1 MIAEQLP
8 ALIPLSLLAGALLV
22 PLCRRGSRIW
32 PYSVALLAIASAFA
46 CSVGAM
52 VRTISLG
59 KAIHYHFG
67 GWRPPIGIELVV
79 DPLSAF
85 FALLISGIALFVL
98 WHGRKLVTQELTG
111 KEVPFY
117 SVVLLLLG
125 GFSGLVLTGDLF
137 NLYVFLEISSIATY
151 ALVAIGSKKAPVAA
165 FRYLLYGT
173 VGASFYLLGVGFI
186 FVSTGSLNM
195 ADVAAILM
203 ETGQSKATLVGI
215 VLIVVGLGV
224 KMALFPLHGWLADAY
239 TYASSTASALIA
251 PIGTKVAAYALI
263 RILFYVLEIDLV
275 RTDTPIATL
284 VLWLGAGGVLWGG
297 LMAMAQN
304 NFKRLLAYSS
314 VSHLG
319 YIALGIGLASPLGLI
334 SAVLHTLNHAVMKGC
349 LFLISGSILSKT
361 GKTDIS
367 EFQNSLRV
375 RMPWTMGALT
385 VVAISMIGLPPTAG
399 FFSKWYLVL
408 GLFEQQLWLMI
419 GVIILS
425 SLFGIVYFF
434 RVLERVYLRPQ
445 EGNSETDEEPV
456 HDEVSASML
465 WPVLIMSAA
474 LIVLGFGNFIIVR
487 EIITPMLPGDL

>member
-1 MIAEQLP
+1 MIVDQLP
-8 ALIPLSLLAGALLV
+8 ALIPLLLLAGALLV
-22 PLCRRGSRIW
+22 PLCRRGSRVW
-32 PYSVALLAIASAFA
+32 PYAVALVAIGSSLA
-46 CSVGAM
+46 CSVGAL
-52 VRTISLG
+52 VRTLSSG
-59 KAIHYHFG
+59 KAIHYYFG
-67 GWRPPIGIELVV
+67 GWQPPIGIELIV

-85 FALLISGIALFVL
+85 FSILISGIALFVL
-98 WHGRKLVTQELTG
+98 WHGRKLVSEQMPG

-151 ALVAIGSKKAPVAA
+151 ALVSIGSKKAPVAA
-165 FRYLLYGT
+165 FRYLIYGT

-195 ADVAAILM
+195 ADVAAILNV
-203 ETGQSKATLVGI
+203 TGQTNATLVGI
-215 VLIVVGLGV
+215 VLIVIGLGV

-239 TYASSTASALIA
+239 TYASSTASALVA
-251 PIGTKVAAYALI
+251 PIGTKVAAYAMI
-263 RILFYVLEIDLV
+263 RILFYGLEIDFV
-275 RTDTPIATL
+275 RTDTPITTAI
-284 VLWLGAGGVLWGG
+284 LWLGAGGVLWGG

-334 SAVLHTLNHAVMKGC
+334 AAVLHTLNHAVMKGC

-361 GKTDIS
+361 GQTNIS
-367 EFQNSLRV
+367 EFQHSLRV

-385 VVAISMIGLPPTAG
+385 VAAISMIGLPPTAG

-445 EGNSETDEEPV
+445 EGEELNEEPV
-456 HDEVSASML
+456 RDEVSASML
-465 WPVLIMSAA
+465 WPVLIMSAG

-487 EIITPMLPGDL
+487 EIITPMLPVDL